1 MLSVLPILFM
11 RFLFHFLV
19 LCFFLSLS
27 FFLLDLVVL
36 LHLVDNE
43 SFSVT
48 LIINT
53 SLRIKECLSVVGIQH
68 FLKKVLSFFQVSV
81 LNNLVSVVAEP
92 EQEPSQSK
100 KRDWDHSCNEEWFN
114 INNWTL
120 WLKISLGMLFL
131 SFSSFQK

>member
-92 EQEPSQSK
+92 EKEPSQSK

-120 WLKISLGMLFL
+120 WLEISLGMLLL